1 MNRQDIVNE
10 LRDRGY
16 VAEIKDVKKNGTV
29 LKGIVIIGEANPTPI
44 IYTDKIIENE
54 NSVSSAADMVLSV
67 YKEHSP
73 CDIQMEDILK
83 AEYLKDTVKNAHIG
97 LFGDVLAGMIKED
110 GEGEELIEAAKAV
123 SRRMVIA
130 SNANKFH
137 GAGVIYAMDR
147 IKRIANADK
156 IIVIPSSIHE
166 LIIYKY
172 DEDMDIED
180 FNYMVKE
187 VNKELDPEDVL
198 SDRVYVL

>member
-73 CDIQMEDILK
+73 CDIQM
-83 AEYLKDTVKNAHIG
+83 
-97 LFGDVLAGMIKED
+97 
-110 GEGEELIEAAKAV
+110 
-123 SRRMVIA
+123 
-130 SNANKFH
+130 
-137 GAGVIYAMDR
+137 
-147 IKRIANADK
+147 
-156 IIVIPSSIHE
+156 
-166 LIIYKY
+166 
-172 DEDMDIED
+172 
-180 FNYMVKE
+180 VKE

>member
-73 CDIQMEDILK
+73 IQMEDILK
-83 AEYLKDTVKNAHIG
+83 ISCL
-97 LFGDVLAGMIKED
+97 
-110 GEGEELIEAAKAV
+110 
-123 SRRMVIA
+123 
-130 SNANKFH
+130 
-137 GAGVIYAMDR
+137 
-147 IKRIANADK
+147 
-156 IIVIPSSIHE
+156 
-166 LIIYKY
+166 
-172 DEDMDIED
+172 
-180 FNYMVKE
+180 
-187 VNKELDPEDVL
+187 
-198 SDRVYVL
+198 